1 MENAAP
7 EHDCP
12 NCGNA
17 MQLARITPK
26 LGPHPALLTFQCTSC
41 GEVLTEVDDDGN
53 ETSE

>member
-1 MENAAP
+1 
-7 EHDCP
+7 
-12 NCGNA
+12 